1 MRFLAIA
8 DTHLGYETGRTS
20 QARKFVYERMF
31 GVFEEIIEIAKREK
45 VDYILHGGDIFN
57 RSKPRRKVVTRAYK
71 IIEQILTEDIGFV
84 IAPGNHERSI
94 LPDTLLRFH
103 PKSHFFSEFAVKD
116 LEDCALIGFPYS
128 NNISKLIDDKLSRV
142 LKEFEHKPCLIL
154 CHQLF
159 DGAEF
164 GPQKFRFNIN
174 HGAIDPLLFP
184 DSIKLIVSGHIHRAQ
199 SLMKGFVVYPGSTER
214 TSFIE
219 IIEPKGY
226 LLIDLEEKQLQV
238 EFKELPSI
246 PMNVIEKNLTKHEL
260 DFNDLKQ
267 QIEGG
272 MIRTLI
278 RLTGRALTT
287 DEVESIRNHFPEKQF
302 PLLTINPRFPNQVLK
317 PLYEENL
324 LPFLVPGFSKSF
336 KR

>member
-8 DTHLGYETGRTS
+8 DTHLGYETGRTT
-20 QARKFVYERMF
+20 QARKFVYERMY

-45 VDYILHGGDIFN
+45 VDYILHGGDFFN
-57 RSKPRRKVVTRAYK
+57 RSKPRKKVITRAYK
-71 IIEQILTEDIGFV
+71 LIEKILSEDIGFI

-94 LPDTLLRFH
+94 MPDTLLRFH

-116 LEDCALIGFPYS
+116 LEECALIGFPYS
-128 NNISKLIDDKLSRV
+128 NNISKLIDEKISRV
-142 LKEFEHKPCLIL
+142 IKEFEDKPCIIL

-164 GPQKFRFNIN
+164 GPQRFRFNIN

-184 DSIKLIVSGHIHRAQ
+184 RSIKLIVSGHIHRAQ
-199 SLMKGFVVYPGSTER
+199 SLMNGFVVYPGSTER

-226 LLIDLEEKQLQV
+226 LIIDLDEKQLDV
-238 EFKELPSI
+238 KFNELTAI
-246 PMNVIEKNLTKHEL
+246 PMKVVEKNLTKDEL

-267 QIEGG
+267 QIESG
-272 MIRTLI
+272 LI
-278 RLTGRALTT
+278 RNLVRVTGRALTT
-287 DEVESIRNHFPEKQF
+287 DELESLRIRFPDKQY
-302 PLLTINPRFPNQVLK
+302 PLLTISPRHLNQVLK

-324 LPFLVPGFSKSF
+324 LPFEAPEISKVF
-336 KR
+336 KD

>member
-8 DTHLGYETGRTS
+8 DTHLGYETGKTS

-31 GVFEEIIEIAKREK
+31 GVFEEIVQIAKREK

-57 RSKPRRKVVTRAYK
+57 RSKPRKKVVARAYK
-71 IIEQILTEDIGFV
+71 IIEQILAEDIGFI

-103 PKSHFFSEFAVKD
+103 PKSHFFSDFAVID
-116 LEDCALIGFPYS
+116 LGDCALIGFPYS
-128 NNISKLIDDKLSRV
+128 NNISKLIDDKLTQV
-142 LKEFEHKPCLIL
+142 LKEFEGKPCLIL

-164 GPQKFRFNIN
+164 GPHKFRFNIN

-184 DSIKLIVSGHIHRAQ
+184 ESIKLIVSGHIHRAQ
-199 SLMKGFVVYPGSTER
+199 SLMNGFVVYPGSTGR

-219 IIEPKGY
+219 IIEPKGH
-226 LLIDLEEKQLQV
+226 LLIDLDEKHLHV
-238 EFKELPSI
+238 EFKEIASI
-246 PMNVIEKNLTKHEL
+246 PMNVIEKNLMNEE
-260 DFNDLKQ
+260 FNINDLKEK
-267 QIEGG
+267 IESG

-287 DEVESIRNHFPEKQF
+287 DEVESLHNMFPYKQY

-324 LPFLVPGFSKSF
+324 LPFNSPEFSKSF
-336 KR
+336 KK

>member
-8 DTHLGYETGRTS
+8 DTHFGYENGRTA
-20 QARKFVYERMF
+20 QARKFIYERMF
-31 GVFEEIIEIAKREK
+31 GVFEEILQVARKEK

-57 RSKPRRKVVTRAYK
+57 RSKPRKKVITRAYK
-71 IIEQILTEDIGFV
+71 LIEEILSEDIGFI

-103 PKSHFFSEFAVKD
+103 PKSHFFSDFAAID
-116 LEDCALIGFPYS
+116 LGECLLIGFPYS
-128 NNISKLIDDKLSRV
+128 NNISKLIDEKLSLV
-142 LKEFEHKPCLIL
+142 LKEHKDKPCIIL

-184 DSIKLIVSGHIHRAQ
+184 ESIKLIISGHIHRAQ

-226 LLIDLEEKQLQV
+226 LLIDLDENEMHV
-238 EFKELPSI
+238 RFKELTSI
-246 PMNVIEKNLTKHEL
+246 PMNVIEENLTKGEL
-260 DFNDLKQ
+260 TLNDLKQ
-267 QIEGG
+267 KIESG
-272 MIRTLI
+272 MVRSLI

-287 DEVESIRNHFPEKQF
+287 DEIESLRNLFPYKEY
-302 PLLTINPRFPNQVLK
+302 PLLTINPRFPNQILK

-324 LPFLVPGFSKSF
+324 LPFSVPEIKKNF
-336 KR
+336 KK